1 MTEDELTAFWNLARE
16 HANLDVLPAY
26 FGPSPLGSLPPP
38 TWCYSEDPGE
48 ADRFVAGLLDG
59 SRLETS
65 CPASEYGDE
74 LPEVGTLGI
83 VTDGAGAPQVLVVT
97 SEVEV
102 LAAGV
107 VIERYAVLYR
117 R

>member
-1 MTEDELTAFWNLARE
+1 MTEDALTAFWNLARE
-16 HANLDVLPAY
+16 HANLDAMPGY

-38 TWCYSEDPGE
+38 TWSYSDDPAE

-59 SRLETS
+59 SRLETT

-74 LPEVGTLGI
+74 LPAVGTLGI
-83 VTDGAGAPQVLVVT
+83 VTDGAGNPRVLVAT
-97 SEVEV
+97 SEVEE

-107 VIERYAVLYR
+107 VVERYAVLYR